1 MKYDCYAADH
11 SGTFEVDLNDPIE
24 GGKEMHK
31 ATIAEANAKLASW
44 REELKA
50 YRANK
55 GDTTK

>member
-31 ATIAEANAKLASW
+31 ATIVEANAKLADW
-44 REELKA
+44 LEELKEVQ
-50 YRANK
+50 
-55 GDTTK
+55 